1 MLSHLDGT
9 FINGDFKNMRQ
20 FRWRVYRL
28 EWGIIKYTPEGG
40 CVVRS
45 WDSEKVWR
53 GQGQDQNTPG
63 PLSFSL
69 SLIRLPIL
77 VHSALLFLSLSLKLQ
92 LLPSTGLSVEVH
104 SFYLPFRSNIILVVS
119 FVAPRKHIEILT
131 YKLRVTTAQQE
142 AHSKLTEYSVPIS
155 SVYSLQ
161 FRD

>member
-20 FRWRVYRL
+20 FQWRVYRL

-45 WDSEKVWR
+45 WDSGKVWR

-77 VHSALLFLSLSLKLQ
+77 VHSARLFLFLFEVAAASMNWSLC
-92 LLPSTGLSVEVH
+92 
-104 SFYLPFRSNIILVVS
+104 
-119 FVAPRKHIEILT
+119 
-131 YKLRVTTAQQE
+131 
-142 AHSKLTEYSVPIS
+142 
-155 SVYSLQ
+155 
-161 FRD
+161 